1 MCRHLAYVGAELA
14 AEELLYGSSG
24 LYEQSW
30 APRLQRHGTVNA
42 DGFGV
47 GWYPPTPEGTDPL
60 PARYRRAVP
69 VWADQN
75 LPDLARVLRAT
86 CVLAAVRD
94 ATPGTSQ
101 DESAAAPFAHGRW
114 LFSHNGAVPDW
125 PDLPQDLRLSLQT
138 AELARM
144 EARCD
149 SALLWLL
156 IHRRLA
162 AGEAAPD
169 VLGDLVA
176 RIAAVRPGV
185 RLNLLL
191 TDGRRITAVRHGDTL
206 WYRVDERGVQL
217 ASEPD
222 ATTGW
227 REVPD
232 HSLVLASAADGVQ
245 EIRPLAPTASGAPTP
260 TLSAAPERT
269 PTV

>member
-14 AEELLYGSSG
+14 IDELLYGSYG

-47 GWYPPTPEGTDPL
+47 GWYPPTSEGTAPL

-75 LPDLARVLRAT
+75 LPDLTRVLRAT

-101 DESAAAPFAHGRW
+101 DESAAAPFVHGRW
-114 LFSHNGAVPDW
+114 LFSHNGAVPHW
-125 PDLPQDLRLSLQT
+125 PELPHDLRLSLHT

-162 AGEAAPD
+162 TGEAAPD
-169 VLGDLVA
+169 VLGDLVP
-176 RIAAVRPGV
+176 RIAAARPGV

-206 WYRVDERGVQL
+206 WYRVDARGVQL

-222 ATTGW
+222 AAAGW
-227 REVPD
+227 QEVPD
-232 HSLVLASAADGVQ
+232 NSLVLASAHGGLQ
-245 EIRPLAPTASGAPTP
+245 EIRPLAPTATGASTP
-260 TLSAAPERT
+260 KPAAASERT